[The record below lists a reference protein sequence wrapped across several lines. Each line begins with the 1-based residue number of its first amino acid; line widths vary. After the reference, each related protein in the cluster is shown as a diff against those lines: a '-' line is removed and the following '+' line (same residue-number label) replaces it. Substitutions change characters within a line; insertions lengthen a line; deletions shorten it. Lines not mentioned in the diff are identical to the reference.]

1 MKVNIWIH
9 RNDVESLGDYD
20 VPINYIKNYYL
31 TRPYTDRH
39 DNYVQV
45 TISVDDFVQLED
57 GRQNNKVIFESEG
70 C

>member
-9 RNDVESLGDYD
+9 KEDVKNLGDMD
-20 VPINYIKNYYL
+20 VPITYIKKYYL

-45 TISVDDFVQLED
+45 TIPVDDFVQLED
-57 GRQNNKVIFESEG
+57 NKIT
-70 C
+70 